1 MDQLVGSLSPPP
13 SFSSFFFLST
23 ISCFE
28 FPVSRRN
35 NEFRKMYKLARMDFT
50 SILYSQICLI
60 FLKTQ
65 EYKYQFLSRPREINS
80 FPRFSYPINQKEE
93 RKVIP
98 ILARY
103 STQHLL
109 KRNYN
114 YLPHHSPRRIILLHS
129 AWKFIFVSPRSPCR
143 DLQGWFA
150 RPVIER
156 REAKGK
162 R

>member
-1 MDQLVGSLSPPP
+1 MYSPAKGKVEEKERKSDNREKHGLLKSGDVWISNLDQLVGSLSPPP

-80 FPRFSYPINQKEE
+80 LPRFS
-93 RKVIP
+93 
-98 ILARY
+98 
-103 STQHLL
+103 
-109 KRNYN
+109 
-114 YLPHHSPRRIILLHS
+114 
-129 AWKFIFVSPRSPCR
+129 
-143 DLQGWFA
+143 
-150 RPVIER
+150 
-156 REAKGK
+156 
-162 R
+162 